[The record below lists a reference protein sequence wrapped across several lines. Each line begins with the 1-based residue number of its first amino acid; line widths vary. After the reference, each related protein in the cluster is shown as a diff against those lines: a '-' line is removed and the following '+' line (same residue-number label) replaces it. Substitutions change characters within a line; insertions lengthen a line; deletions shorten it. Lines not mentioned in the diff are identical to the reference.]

1 MTGDTIERVITEAVT
16 DDKPQRVLSS
26 TLLLERFDECLD
38 RVLKQQLQREAEG
51 TPWRGLR
58 TQYTVAGRIS
68 KSASPMRTLYTHI
81 LKKFGFDA
89 LASHFWLY
97 QSLISKRSRGE
108 NDAVARALVLL
119 GETFTPSG
127 YGERY
132 RQALLSYFLGGCRP
146 EDLALLGLARNI
158 QDTNDRLFVLET
170 LFLCVLGQ
178 KAKIGTKG
186 EVGPDSRVYLLLF
199 EAENLLAVSEET
211 CWAFTHALE
220 NLASDVGL
228 GLTIWMNIQ
237 APDQGTIQRMQK
249 RLGTRFTQEWFT
261 HIDLD

>member
-1 MTGDTIERVITEAVT
+1 MLGDIIEQVITEAVT

-26 TLLLERFDECLD
+26 GSLLETFDDCLD

-58 TQYTVAGRIS
+58 TQYTVAVRIS
-68 KSASPMRTLYTHI
+68 KSASPIRTLYAHI
-81 LKKFGFDA
+81 LKKFGPDN
-89 LASHFWLY
+89 LAAHFRLY
-97 QSLISKRSRGE
+97 PTIISRRSRGE
-108 NDAVARALVLL
+108 NDAVARALVLF
-119 GETFTPSG
+119 GEAFTQSG
-127 YGERY
+127 YGDHH
-132 RQALLSYFLGGCRP
+132 RQALLSYVLGECRP
-146 EDLALLGLARNI
+146 EDLARLGLARNI
-158 QDTNDRLFVLET
+158 QDIDDRLFVLGT

-178 KAKIGTKG
+178 KAKIGTNG
-186 EVGPDSRVYLLLF
+186 EIGPDSRVYLLLS

-220 NLASDVGL
+220 HLASDVGP

-237 APDQGTIQRMQK
+237 APDQGTIQRVQK

-261 HIDLD
+261 HSDLA